1 MQDYGPA
8 VAALA
13 RHAKL
18 SNWSGVH
25 SDLEADLGNVSV
37 MTACKHPCS
46 RVACGCGL
54 ANPRPAL
61 ADAQFMS
68 NLSVAFE
75 RQGMEVYVDGHTYIK
90 LMAQTHER
98 SLPGAPRVMTVSS
111 RSSRVLSQQV

>member
-1 MQDYGPA
+1 ML
-8 VAALA
+8 ALLLLVVLLTIL
-13 RHAKL
+13 L
-18 SNWSGVH
+18 SCCLH
-25 SDLEADLGNVSV
+25 D
-37 MTACKHPCS
+37 
-46 RVACGCGL
+46 CGL

-61 ADAQFMS
+61 PVDAQFMS

>member
-1 MQDYGPA
+1 MLALLLLVVLLTMLPLELPCTTA
-8 VAALA
+8 VSLT
-13 RHAKL
+13 RL
-18 SNWSGVH
+18 
-25 SDLEADLGNVSV
+25 L
-37 MTACKHPCS
+37 P
-46 RVACGCGL
+46 
-54 ANPRPAL
+54 